1 MKYRHCDGKLVL
13 KVTDNREV
21 ISESLLIFS
30 RALFLVRSVE
40 SIYITAVFAIVLDT
54 VQSPDRIRLSIS
66 FLGFQVLC

>member
-1 MKYRHCDGKLVL
+1 VMKYRHCDGKLVL

-21 ISESLLIFS
+21 ISESL

-40 SIYITAVFAIVLDT
+40 SISITTVFAIVLDT
-54 VQSPDRIRLSIS
+54 VQSLDRIRLSIS

>member
-54 VQSPDRIRLSIS
+54 VQSLDRIRFSIS

>member
-21 ISESLLIFS
+21 ISESL

-40 SIYITAVFAIVLDT
+40 SISITTVFAIVLDT
-54 VQSPDRIRLSIS
+54 VQSLDRIRLSIS